1 MYQFA
6 PLLAFLGYYVFVVAL
21 AVHFCKKHLSG
32 LQIAAALTIKIL
44 AACVFGYFFLHHA
57 NGAVI
62 DTWYYHTEGW
72 KEYELL
78 KTNPIRFLR
87 KDILDHGYTSAA
99 DTIFHQQNSFAKDL
113 QHNLLIKLVA
123 ILHAISGGNY
133 YINALLYA
141 TLCFPASIWL
151 YKLGKLYQP
160 NDEARKYLY
169 LLCFYTPSFLFWNS
183 GIMKDGVT
191 VLAAIACLYSM
202 VQYAATRKA
211 KYLATGLLALAVC
224 FALRQFVAVSL
235 VVGFAAFWLQNRLAW
250 RTSTTLLVVLSGFTA
265 FLVINTVWW
274 PYPVNFLEKIME
286 RSRAFMVLAQT
297 SGSALYLP
305 ATDGASF
312 FISAIPYA
320 VKNTFLAP
328 IVPFST
334 QFSNVAAAI
343 YHLLF
348 LGYGAFALTRKPSQS
363 SQAVSSLLWVIIII
377 NVLII
382 GYTVPIA
389 GAIVRYRSWLEWL
402 LLFQIWLR
410 RLH

>member
-1 MYQFA
+1 MYPFA
-6 PLLAFLGYYVFVVAL
+6 SWLAFLGYYVLVVAL
-21 AVHFCKKHLSG
+21 AVHFCKKHLTG
-32 LQIAAALTIKIL
+32 LQIAAALTLKIV
-44 AACVFGYFFLHHA
+44 AACLFGYFFLHHA

-72 KEYELL
+72 KEYQLL
-78 KTNPIRFLR
+78 KTNPIQFLR
-87 KDILDHGYTSAA
+87 KDILDHGYASAT

-123 ILHAISGGNY
+123 ILHAFSGGNY

-141 TLCFPASIWL
+141 SLCFPASVWL

-160 NDEARKYLY
+160 TAEARKYLY

-202 VQYAATRKA
+202 VQYDVTHRA
-211 KYLATGLLALAVC
+211 KYIATGMLALVLC

-250 RTSTTLLVVLSGFTA
+250 RTSFTVLVVLSAVTILLA
-265 FLVINTVWW
+265 INTVWW
-274 PYPVNFLEKIME
+274 PYPVNFLEKIMD
-286 RSRAFMVLAQT
+286 RSRAFMALAQA
-297 SGSALYLP
+297 SGSALFLP
-305 ATDGASF
+305 AADGAGF
-312 FISAIPYA
+312 FIAAIPYA
-320 VKNTFLAP
+320 IKNSLLAP
-328 IVPFST
+328 TVPIST
-334 QFSNVAAAI
+334 QFSNVVAAI
-343 YHLLF
+343 YHILF
-348 LGYGAFALTRKPSQS
+348 LGFCSVALTRKRSQS
-363 SQAVSSLLWVIIII
+363 STAVSALLWVVIII
-377 NVLII
+377 NVLLI
-382 GYTVPIA
+382 GYTVPVA